1 MIVKYGQQYEQQ
13 VVDLWNKTCTFDS
26 IDVNKFRRQ
35 ALFDENFDEELC
47 YVAIKDE
54 KVVGFILGIKRKF
67 PYLERGLEPNRGWI
81 SVMFVAKEYRNRGIG
96 QALLDV
102 VENKLFEMGATD
114 ITLGAYSP
122 NYFFAGIDPD
132 NYPEAI
138 EFFEKNNYKAG
149 EKAFSMGMNLH
160 GYQIREK
167 TLEKK
172 KAAEEKGYR
181 FINFDY
187 KYALELLEYMR
198 QEFGGGWKRNA
209 LIAMQKNKAQDRILL
224 VLDPQG
230 KICGCSNRA
239 IDDNEMRFGPIG
251 ISASERNSG
260 LGTIL
265 MELGLYEMAK
275 KGIYR
280 MYFVTTDEN
289 GRRYYERM
297 GLEVIRTFV
306 DYRKDLSKCVR

>member
-1 MIVKYGQQYEQQ
+1 MIEKYRQEYEQQ
-13 VVDLWNKTCTFDS
+13 VVDLWNNTCTFDP

-54 KVVGFILGIKRKF
+54 KIVGFILGIKRKF
-67 PYLERGLEPNRGWI
+67 PYLERGLEPTRGWI
-81 SVMFVAKEYRNRGIG
+81 SVIFVDKQYRNQGIG
-96 QALLDV
+96 QRLYDT
-102 VENKLFEMGATD
+102 VEKKLIEMGTTN

-122 NYFFAGIDPD
+122 NYFFAGLDLE
-132 NYPEAI
+132 NYPESI
-138 EFFEKNNYKAG
+138 EFFEKNGYKAG
-149 EKAFSMGMNLH
+149 EKAFSMGMDLH
-160 GYQIREK
+160 GYKISEE
-167 TLEKK
+167 TLKK
-172 KAAEEKGYR
+172 KRIAEEKGYR

-187 KYALELLEYMR
+187 KYALELLEYLKV
-198 QEFGGGWKRNA
+198 EFGGGWKRNA

-224 VLDPQG
+224 VLNPEG

-251 ISASERNSG
+251 ISASERNNG

-265 MELGLYEMAK
+265 LELGMYEMAK

-280 MYFVTTDEN
+280 MYSVTTDEN
-289 GRRYYERM
+289 GRRYYDRI
-297 GLEVIRTFV
+297 GLKVIRSFI
-306 DYRKDLSKCVR
+306 DYRKEL